1 MLYWA
6 TRMRN
11 VDQIGMC
18 FALAVVTAAASMPL
32 FSAETGLCVNS
43 SDLAVKVLGR
53 YSEQKLIFTVKN
65 HTETSGRKYITLPL
79 PEDGEVLGFSVED
92 EQGRMVDAIC
102 VPDIPSEATVAS
114 SSSISESAKATPNT
128 VSIPVSVPP
137 QGEKRIILHYT
148 EPLKTSNNGDFTC
161 TPYDPFERQKIRRS
175 LQWQLPLPP
184 LSHTSNGEKTQ
195 FTQQESYYV
204 CNEVWNDATPHQASY
219 VILPKSLPTASVEM
233 ADGVFYATL
242 SSDSPAP
249 RKTEIPSPET
259 LSLVWDA
266 SASMPAEGTAA
277 AIRFLKEYLNRAPN
291 IKHVNLAV
299 LRHRVEEIT
308 NFSVAEDGGKAL
320 TDYLASLKRDG
331 ATADLTEAVKAL
343 NPKDFCLI
351 YSDGCSNFGTMHIP
365 DVKCR
370 VKVLLPE
377 EIEDGLPPALARLNA
392 EVICLNKGSAKE
404 QVNAMSL
411 SPWRIACIKLDGK
424 EWSGV
429 VYDPMKDPFATSF
442 EIIGAVPSGK
452 HYVEI
457 EWICGNE
464 RLTEKY
470 EFSADGAV
478 SGLLLRSRYANLLA
492 RRALLEVSPLLRQ
505 STMKSLSCLYKTAV
519 TGYHWAHPSD
529 TTPSANHQHADVDAL
544 AQKWRTHRNG
554 TPTVLWLKRTAKNM
568 VKQGVKELSREKEL
582 LGEATGK
589 MPEWLKEDG
598 GNHLPKSN
606 RGKRN
611 PRKNEGA
618 SVRENLIPRNPNASY
633 MKKLQEAKAPTET
646 YEKLRIENLRCPA
659 FYAECSYFFATRGE
673 KEKALSVLSNICEL
687 APESLPLQAS
697 LAMRLMLMG
706 EYDLAESCLLNILE
720 KQEDTKQAYW
730 MRALLEEHRGNT
742 DNAAEILV
750 RLLRLPKIDEGLAE
764 AALISLNRLRI
775 NADRNGKPLKNGL
788 IPTEWILPVDADL
801 RMELLW
807 DSFDSD
813 VDLKV
818 GDPFGNECDPEHPET
833 LAGGVHSPDTTLGLG
848 IESFTMFK
856 APTGEYAVSANIF
869 GPVNQKRYLPVTLC
883 LLVYFNYAKEDEV
896 RSAHIFRLEQNNG
909 TADLGVSVL
918 GGEFR
923 NSSEAE

>member
-1 MLYWA
+1 
-6 TRMRN
+6 MRN
-11 VDQIGMC
+11 IDQIGMC
-18 FALAVVTAAASMPL
+18 FALAAVTASVQL
-32 FSAETGLCVNS
+32 FSAEAGLYVNS
-43 SDLAVKVLGR
+43 SDLTTKVLGQ
-53 YSEQKLIFTVKN
+53 YAEHELIFTVKN
-65 HTETSGRKYITLPL
+65 HTETSRREYITLPL
-79 PEDGEVLGFSVED
+79 PDDGEVLGFSVED
-92 EQGRMVDAIC
+92 EQGRMEDAIC
-102 VPDIPSEATVAS
+102 IPDISAEATVAS
-114 SSSISESAKATPNT
+114 SFSISESAEATTNT

-137 QGEKRIILHYT
+137 QREKRIILHYT
-148 EPLKTSNNGDFTC
+148 EPLKKSDNGEFTY
-161 TPYDPFERQKIRRS
+161 TPHTPFGGKGIRRS
-175 LQWQLPLPP
+175 IRWQLPLPP
-184 LSHTSNGEKTQ
+184 VSHTSNGETTQ
-195 FTQQESYYV
+195 FTQQGSYYV
-204 CNEVWNDATPHQASY
+204 CNEVWDGDAPQQASC
-219 VILPKSLPTASVEM
+219 VILPKSLPAESVEM
-233 ADGVFYATL
+233 ADGVYYASL
-242 SSDSPAP
+242 FSESPAP
-249 RKTEIPSPET
+249 RKTELPSSET

-266 SASMPAEGTAA
+266 SASMPTEGTVAV
-277 AIRFLKEYLNRAPN
+277 IKFLKEYLNQASN

-299 LRHRVEEIT
+299 LRHRVGEIT

-320 TDYLASLKRDG
+320 TEYLASLKRDG
-331 ATADLTEAVKAL
+331 ATADLTKAVKAL

-351 YSDGCSNFGTMHIP
+351 YSDGDSNFGAMNIL
-365 DVKCR
+365 DAKCR
-370 VKVLLPE
+370 VKVLFPK
-377 EIEDGLPPALARLNA
+377 EIENALPPALARLNA
-392 EVICLNKGSAKE
+392 EVICLNKGSTKE
-404 QVNAMSL
+404 QVNAMCL
-411 SPWRIACIKLDGK
+411 SPWRISCIKLDGK

-429 VYDPMKDPFATSF
+429 VYDPLKDPFATSF
-442 EIIGAVPSGK
+442 EIIGTVPCGK

-464 RLTEKY
+464 QHTEKY

-505 STMKSLSCLYKTAV
+505 STLKSLSCLYKTTV
-519 TGYHWAHPSD
+519 PGYRWVHPSD
-529 TTPSANHQHADVDAL
+529 ATPSANSQHTNVDVL
-544 AQKWRTHRNG
+544 AKKWRTHRNG
-554 TPTVLWLKRTAKNM
+554 APPVLWLKRTAKNM
-568 VKQGVKELSREKEL
+568 MKQGVKELSRKKEL

-589 MPEWLKEDG
+589 MPEWLKDDG
-598 GNHLPKSN
+598 ENHLQKSN
-606 RGKRN
+606 SGKKN
-611 PRKNEGA
+611 PRKTAEA
-618 SVRENLIPRNPNASY
+618 SLRENLIPWNPNALY
-633 MKKLQEAKAPTET
+633 IKKLQEAKNPTET

-687 APESLPLQAS
+687 APENLPLQAS

-706 EYDLAESCLLNILE
+706 EYDLTESCLLNILE

-730 MRALLEEHRGNT
+730 MRALLEEHRGNAE
-742 DNAAEILV
+742 NATEILV

-764 AALISLNRLRI
+764 AALIALNRLRI
-775 NADRNGKPLKNGL
+775 NADKNGKPLKNGL

-818 GDPFGNECDPEHPET
+818 CDPFGNECDPEHPET

-883 LLVYFNYAKEDEV
+883 LLVYFNYAKENEI